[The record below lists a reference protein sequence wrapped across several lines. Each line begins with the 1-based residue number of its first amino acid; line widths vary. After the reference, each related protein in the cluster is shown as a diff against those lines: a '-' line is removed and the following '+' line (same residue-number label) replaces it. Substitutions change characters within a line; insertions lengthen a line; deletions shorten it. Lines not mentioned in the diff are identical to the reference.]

1 MQTSARIFSDDKTG
15 WKLQALAAEAT
26 TLKLQIA
33 LQQNDAS
40 GFEQHVL
47 DISTPSH
54 PKYGLHFESHVSLRF
69 RNPSK
74 RTTNTP

>member
-1 MQTSARIFSDDKTG
+1 M
-15 WKLQALAAEAT
+15 QALAAEAT

-33 LQQNDAS
+33 LQQNDAE

-54 PKYGLHFESHVSLRF
+54 PKYGLHFESHVSLHFGILR
-69 RNPSK
+69 RKLLILS
-74 RTTNTP
+74 RMR